1 VFYFYFKAYPDSF
14 AFSVSHTTREPR
26 EGIPSTSW
34 FLHALLSAKE
44 MIDPPHLHS
53 FSQLEGEID
62 GVHYHFVGLDKM
74 KEDIANGARVF
85 HHDSATIF
93 RYGLKMVFLHLL
105 GIFIESAQVHTNFY
119 GTR

>member
-1 VFYFYFKAYPDSF
+1 MHFF
-14 AFSVSHTTREPR
+14 
-26 EGIPSTSW
+26 
-34 FLHALLSAKE
+34 LSAKE
-44 MIDPPHLHS
+44 IIDPPSLHY

-74 KEDIANGARVF
+74 KEDIANGACAL
-85 HHDSATIF
+85 HHHSATILL
-93 RYGLKMVFLHLL
+93 YGLKMVFLHLL